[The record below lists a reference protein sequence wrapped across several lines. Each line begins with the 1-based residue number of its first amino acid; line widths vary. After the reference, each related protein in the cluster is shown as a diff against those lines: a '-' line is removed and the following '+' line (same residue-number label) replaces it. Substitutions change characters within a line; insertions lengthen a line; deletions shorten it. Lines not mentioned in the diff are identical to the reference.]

1 MKVLSID
8 YDYFPIVDK
17 DILYKFPDGV
27 DQPAEISRIVW
38 ASRYA
43 TYPELK
49 KIEINRAELDMLE
62 KIISRQKRSTP
73 CMIAQSHVHAYR
85 FILDNLKDKK
95 KVALVNADFHHDI
108 TNDNKR
114 LDCGNWIGHLTEALI
129 RDDKALKLDWVVN
142 PESLN
147 VIDGEDFRPY
157 VKKSLSEYENTAFDA
172 IFLCRS
178 DNWVPPHLDKYF
190 TELSVCCKVF
200 TTCCMVDNLTN
211 RSYGDY
217 EKELRERINGLKND

>member
-8 YDYFPIVDK
+8 FDYFPIVNK
-17 DILYKFPDGV
+17 DLLSKFPDGV
-27 DQPAEISRIVW
+27 DQPAEISQIIW

-49 KIEINRAELDMLE
+49 EIEINKAELETLE
-62 KIISRQKRSTP
+62 KIISSQRRSTP

-85 FILDNLKDKK
+85 FILDNLKDEK
-95 KVALVNADFHHDI
+95 KVELVNADFHHDI
-108 TNDNKR
+108 TNSNKR
-114 LDCGNWIGHLTEALI
+114 LDCGNWIWHLTEALI
-129 RDDKALKLDWVVN
+129 RDDVKMHLDWVVN

-147 VIDGEDFRPY
+147 AIDGEDFRPY
-157 VKKSLSEYENTAFDA
+157 VKNSLSEYEDTAFDA

-200 TTCCMVDNLTN
+200 TTCRMVDDLTN
-211 RSYGDY
+211 RSYEAY
-217 EKELRERINGLKND
+217 EKELRSRINELKNA